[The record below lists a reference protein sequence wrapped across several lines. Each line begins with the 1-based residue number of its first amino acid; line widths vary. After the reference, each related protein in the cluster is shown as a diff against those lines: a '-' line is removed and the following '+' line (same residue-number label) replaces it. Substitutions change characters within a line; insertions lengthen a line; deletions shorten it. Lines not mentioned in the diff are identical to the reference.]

1 MTQKKK
7 QHTKTTYNDY
17 FFHKRRR
24 VLYVII
30 IFYYQNTRTRSSTN
44 SSFKK
49 TAFNHPSYIIYIR
62 DKHINHNN
70 NIITS
75 FLLDVVSIVDLLTFD
90 PCIYRYYE
98 SDNNTLFAINNP
110 GEY

>member
-1 MTQKKK
+1 MTQKK
-7 QHTKTTYNDY
+7 TTHKNNIHNDY
-17 FFHKRRR
+17 FFACCM
-24 VLYVII
+24 LCI

-62 DKHINHNN
+62 DKHINHN

>member
-1 MTQKKK
+1 MTQKK
-7 QHTKTTYNDY
+7 QHTKKTYTTIT
-17 FFHKRRR
+17 FFTKGDACCMLLFFIARRIH
-24 VLYVII
+24 VH
-30 IFYYQNTRTRSSTN
+30 
-44 SSFKK
+44 

-70 NIITS
+70 IITS
-75 FLLDVVSIVDLLTFD
+75 LFLLDVVSIVDLLTFD